1 MLPHSAPGHSLH
13 FDRLRWLRRR
23 ERAAQISR
31 RAFRKRNCATQS
43 AQNLCSRL
51 PRTVELSIII
61 SDAARTDKGCYFASV
76 FSTNLSAEKSSFDV
90 LNRIDAQRLLTK
102 AAIRPPDL
110 LKSETSGKVAAV
122 IGVDALLMG
131 TFRQI
136 GSAIALELSLRE
148 ATTGKELYHT
158 QYQEQSSDEFEA
170 LFPAA
175 TDSAATIFYFADL
188 DGIGSPECL
197 VCSNP
202 SYTRVAGDKKT
213 QGAVLLSAVF
223 KVNGQLDQAR
233 VARSFEPSLDQTA
246 MEVISNWKVE
256 PARDA
261 AGNSVPV
268 RQKVAVDFSLFN
280 SDAGRFGVQRDSAV
294 LPRAG
299 VNGFGVP
306 ACVYC
311 PAPDYSNKARA
322 DKSRGTVL
330 MDVGNIGR
338 TGDRCDCDKGSW
350 RRAPKRKQSKLLSL
364 GNLDPQK
371 TLQGILSRF
380 AFKSKSLSKSASSVY
395 PPFFNSASTS
405 LANSFSVSNTPDP

>member
-1 MLPHSAPGHSLH
+1 
-13 FDRLRWLRRR
+13 
-23 ERAAQISR
+23 
-31 RAFRKRNCATQS
+31 
-43 AQNLCSRL
+43 
-51 PRTVELSIII
+51 
-61 SDAARTDKGCYFASV
+61 
-76 FSTNLSAEKSSFDV
+76 
-90 LNRIDAQRLLTK
+90 LLTK
-102 AAIRPPDL
+102 AGIRPPDL
-110 LKSETSGKVAAV
+110 LKSETSAKVAAV

-175 TDSAATIFYFADL
+175 TDSAGTIFYFGDL
-188 DGIGSPECL
+188 DGIGRPECL

-233 VARSFEPSLDQTA
+233 LARSFEPSLDQTA

-256 PARDA
+256 PAKDP
-261 AGNSVPV
+261 AGKSVPV
-268 RQKVAVDFSLFN
+268 RQKVAVDFSPFN
-280 SDAGRFGVQRDSAV
+280 SDAGRFGVQKDSSV

-311 PAPDYSNKARA
+311 PAPNYSNKARA

-330 MDVGNIGR
+330 MDVVVTPEGRVTDVIVIKGPGDGLEEKAIEAVNSWKFRPAKDATGNPVAVR
-338 TGDRCDCDKGSW
+338 VQVEVTFN
-350 RRAPKRKQSKLLSL
+350 LS
-364 GNLDPQK
+364 N
-371 TLQGILSRF
+371 
-380 AFKSKSLSKSASSVY
+380 
-395 PPFFNSASTS
+395 
-405 LANSFSVSNTPDP
+405 

>member
-1 MLPHSAPGHSLH
+1 MKNLSALCFRILLLFTVCTLTVSVGFAGAKEERKAAAGRVASEIARHNLHKIYLADFLERLNSL
-13 FDRLRWLRRR
+13 
-23 ERAAQISR
+23 
-31 RAFRKRNCATQS
+31 
-43 AQNLCSRL
+43 
-51 PRTVELSIII
+51 I

-102 AAIRPPDL
+102 AAIRPDL
-110 LKSETSGKVAAV
+110 LKSETFAKVAAV

-175 TDSAATIFYFADL
+175 TDSAGTIFYFADL

-256 PARDA
+256 PAKDA

-268 RQKVAVDFSLFN
+268 RRKIAVDFSPFN

-311 PAPDYSNKARA
+311 PVPNYSNEARA

-330 MDVGNIGR
+330 MDVVVTAEGR
-338 TGDRCDCDKGSW
+338 ATDVIVIKGSGDGLEEKAMEAVKSW
-350 RRAPKRKQSKLLSL
+350 RFRPAKDATGNPVAVRVQVEVTFNL
-364 GNLDPQK
+364 GN
-371 TLQGILSRF
+371 
-380 AFKSKSLSKSASSVY
+380 
-395 PPFFNSASTS
+395 
-405 LANSFSVSNTPDP
+405 

>member
-1 MLPHSAPGHSLH
+1 MKNLSTPCFHILLLATVCTLTASVGFAGAKEERKAVAARVASEIARHNLHKIYVADFLERLNSL
-13 FDRLRWLRRR
+13 
-23 ERAAQISR
+23 
-31 RAFRKRNCATQS
+31 
-43 AQNLCSRL
+43 
-51 PRTVELSIII
+51 I

-110 LKSETSGKVAAV
+110 LKSETSAKVAAV

-148 ATTGKELYHT
+148 ATTGRELYHT

-175 TDSAATIFYFADL
+175 TDSAGTIFYFADL
-188 DGIGSPECL
+188 DGISSPECL

-202 SYTRVAGDKKT
+202 SYTRVAGDTKT

-246 MEVISNWKVE
+246 
-256 PARDA
+256 
-261 AGNSVPV
+261 
-268 RQKVAVDFSLFN
+268 
-280 SDAGRFGVQRDSAV
+280 
-294 LPRAG
+294 
-299 VNGFGVP
+299 
-306 ACVYC
+306 
-311 PAPDYSNKARA
+311 
-322 DKSRGTVL
+322 KSKGTVL
-330 MDVGNIGR
+330 MDVGVTPEGR
-338 TGDRCDCDKGSW
+338 VTDVIVIKGPGDGREEKAIEAVKSWKFRPAKDATGNPVAVRV
-350 RRAPKRKQSKLLSL
+350 QVEVTFQISK
-364 GNLDPQK
+364 
-371 TLQGILSRF
+371 
-380 AFKSKSLSKSASSVY
+380 
-395 PPFFNSASTS
+395 
-405 LANSFSVSNTPDP
+405 